1 MMDIAPSFGRAVVN
15 RQAKMISAVTLV
27 ADDAALTAFVEN
39 AVSGTGHVCGTC
51 RMGREEDRQ
60 AVVNPMGVVH
70 GVPGLMVADA
80 SVMPNVPSGNTHLP
94 TVMVAEKIAAGLT
107 GEHASRV

>member
-1 MMDIAPSFGRAVVN
+1 MG
-15 RQAKMISAVTLV
+15 
-27 ADDAALTAFVEN
+27 AA
-39 AVSGTGHVCGTC
+39 
-51 RMGREEDRQ
+51 EDRQ
-60 AVVNPMGVVH
+60 AVVSPQGVVH

-94 TVMVAEKIAAGLT
+94 TVMVAEKIAAGMT

>member
-1 MMDIAPSFGRAVVN
+1 
-15 RQAKMISAVTLV
+15 
-27 ADDAALTAFVEN
+27 
-39 AVSGTGHVCGTC
+39 
-51 RMGREEDRQ
+51 
-60 AVVNPMGVVH
+60 VNPQGVVH

-94 TVMVAEKIAAGLT
+94 TVMVAEKIAAGMT